1 MNNRYANHPNDS
13 KKYDTNQLREH
24 YMVEEIFSDDK
35 VELTYSH
42 VDRIIFGGIKPV
54 NESLK
59 LEAGKSMGVDYF
71 LERREMGVINVGGEG
86 IVSIDGEEFALNNKD
101 GLYIGKG
108 NKDIIFKS
116 SNPKNPA
123 KFYINSVPAHKE
135 YKTVKIEIEKANP
148 VKMGDNSTLN
158 KRTIYQYVHPN
169 VCESCQ
175 LLMGLTILEPGSAWN
190 TMPCHTH
197 ERRMEVYF
205 YFDMEEDT
213 RVIHLMGEPTE
224 TRHLIVKNE
233 QAIISPS
240 WSIHSGVGTS
250 NYTFIWGMCGEN
262 QTFTDMDHISMD
274 TLRYITKE
282 GDNMIAEASLAK
294 LKDIKTIEVENINKS
309 LEFLNSELLTKA

>member
-13 KKYDTNQLREH
+13 KSYDTKQLREH
-24 YMVEEIFSDDK
+24 YLVEEVFIDDK
-35 VELTYSH
+35 IELTYSH

-54 NESLK
+54 KESLK
-59 LEAGKSMGVDYF
+59 LEAGKSMGVEYF
-71 LERREMGVINVGGEG
+71 LERREMGVINIGGEG
-86 IVSIDGEEFALNNKD
+86 KVLIDGEEFKLNNKD

-108 NKDIIFKS
+108 NKEIIFES
-116 SNPKNPA
+116 LNEENPA

-148 VKMGDNSTLN
+148 VKLGDNSTLN

-205 YFDMEEDT
+205 YFDMQEDT
-213 RVIHLMGEPTE
+213 RVIHLMGEPKE

-262 QTFTDMDHISMD
+262 QTFDDMDHISMD
-274 TLRYITKE
+274 TLR
-282 GDNMIAEASLAK
+282 
-294 LKDIKTIEVENINKS
+294 
-309 LEFLNSELLTKA
+309 

>member
-1 MNNRYANHPNDS
+1 MNNKYANHPIDS
-13 KKYDTNQLREH
+13 NSYDTKLLREH
-24 YMVEEIFSDDK
+24 YLVEEVFIDDK
-35 VELTYSH
+35 IELTYSH

-54 NESLK
+54 KESLK

-71 LERREMGVINVGGEG
+71 FERREMGVINIGGEG
-86 IVSIDGEEFALNNKD
+86 IVSIDGEEFTLNNKD

-116 SNPKNPA
+116 LNQSNPA

-135 YKTVKIEIEKANP
+135 YKTVKIDIEKANP

-205 YFDMEEDT
+205 YFDMQEDT

-262 QTFTDMDHISMD
+262 QTFDDMDHIDME
-274 TLRYITKE
+274 TLR
-282 GDNMIAEASLAK
+282 
-294 LKDIKTIEVENINKS
+294 
-309 LEFLNSELLTKA
+309 

>member
-24 YMVEEIFSDDK
+24 YMVEEIFIDDK
-35 VELTYSH
+35 IELTYSH

-54 NESLK
+54 KESLK

-86 IVSIDGEEFALNNKD
+86 IVLIDGEEFVLNSKD

-108 NKDIIFKS
+108 NKDIVFKS
-116 SNPKNPA
+116 LNQENPA

-205 YFDMEEDT
+205 YFDMQEDT

-274 TLRYITKE
+274 TLR
-282 GDNMIAEASLAK
+282 
-294 LKDIKTIEVENINKS
+294 
-309 LEFLNSELLTKA
+309 

>member
-1 MNNRYANHPNDS
+1 MNNRYANHPIDS
-13 KKYDTNQLREH
+13 KSYDTKQLREH
-24 YMVEEIFSDDK
+24 YLVEEVFIDDK
-35 VELTYSH
+35 IELTYSH

-54 NESLK
+54 KESLK

-71 LERREMGVINVGGEG
+71 LERREMGVINIGGEG
-86 IVSIDGEEFALNNKD
+86 IVSIDGEEFTLNNKD

-116 SNPKNPA
+116 LNQSNPA

-135 YKTVKIEIEKANP
+135 YKTVKIDIEKANP

-205 YFDMEEDT
+205 YFDMQEDT

-262 QTFTDMDHISMD
+262 QTFDDMDHISMD
-274 TLRYITKE
+274 TLR
-282 GDNMIAEASLAK
+282 
-294 LKDIKTIEVENINKS
+294 
-309 LEFLNSELLTKA
+309 